1 MSAELGGKAAERC
14 PAAVAGRACAVIA
27 AGGSGSRLGHAGG
40 KQLLEVAGL
49 PLVSWA
55 LRAFDQ
61 AASIGH
67 IVIVCPRDRC
77 DEMRACALDPL
88 DLATPVSFAWS
99 GPTRQA
105 STRAGV
111 EAVPASCDIVAIHDG
126 ARPLVTPDLI
136 DRAVAELVRGGAD
149 GLVCGQPSVDTLKEV
164 DGSGFIAGTPDRAR
178 FWTVQT
184 PQVFP
189 VGVMLKAFDA
199 AEQEGF
205 AGTDDASL
213 VERLGCRVVLFP
225 SPRDNVKVTV
235 PEDVPL
241 VEALLRARLG

>member
-111 EAVPASCDIVAIHDG
+111 EAVPASRRATSLPFMMARALSLRPILSTAPLRSSFAAGLTGLCAASRRWTRSKKSTAPDLSQ
-126 ARPLVTPDLI
+126 ARPI
-136 DRAVAELVRGGAD
+136 AH
-149 GLVCGQPSVDTLKEV
+149 
-164 DGSGFIAGTPDRAR
+164 GSGR
-178 FWTVQT
+178 FRRRRC
-184 PQVFP
+184 FRS
-189 VGVMLKAFDA
+189 A
-199 AEQEGF
+199 
-205 AGTDDASL
+205 
-213 VERLGCRVVLFP
+213 
-225 SPRDNVKVTV
+225 
-235 PEDVPL
+235 
-241 VEALLRARLG
+241 

>member
-67 IVIVCPRDRC
+67 IVIVCPQDRC

-126 ARPLVTPDLI
+126 ARPLVTPD
-136 DRAVAELVRGGAD
+136 
-149 GLVCGQPSVDTLKEV
+149 
-164 DGSGFIAGTPDRAR
+164 RAR

-189 VGVMLKAFDA
+189 VDVMLKAFDA
-199 AEQEGF
+199 AEQEEF

-213 VERLGCRVVLFP
+213 VERMGCRVALFP
-225 SPRDNVKVTV
+225 APRDNVKVTV